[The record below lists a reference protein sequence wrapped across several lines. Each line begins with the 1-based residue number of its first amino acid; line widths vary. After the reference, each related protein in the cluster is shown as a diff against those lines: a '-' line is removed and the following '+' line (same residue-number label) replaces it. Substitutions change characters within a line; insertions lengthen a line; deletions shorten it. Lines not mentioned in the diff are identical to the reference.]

1 MLGGTVRRL
10 VGAEEGVMD
19 AAADDGGM
27 GGRRKVGVGE
37 DNAMLGS
44 TVRRLVGAK
53 DGALDVA
60 AIDGK
65 LVEGFEEGIAEG
77 HFLLVGNIVRR

>member
-1 MLGGTVRRL
+1 
-10 VGAEEGVMD
+10 MD
-19 AAADDGGM
+19 AAADDG
-27 GGRRKVGVGE
+27 VGVGE

-44 TVRRLVGAK
+44 TVRRLVGAE

-77 HFLLVGNIVRR
+77 HFLLVGTTVAW